1 MLKYLLLLFC
11 LYLLSCENNSSD
23 TLTDDP
29 STKMFSV
36 RKMKTPRW
44 VNNTGLYVVDIRR
57 YTPEGTFAAF
67 AKHLPRL
74 KKMGVQT
81 ILLRPIFPIGF
92 EKRDGHLG
100 NLNAVADHTKVNPEL
115 GSFEDLKSLI
125 SDIHRLH
132 LHALMDWVSDH
143 TAWDH
148 SWKQSQSDWY
158 MRRDDTISH
167 PHLNDGQPSNW
178 FDVAELDY
186 SQGAMRNTMIE
197 SMKFWLRS
205 IDIDGFRC
213 LDADLVPD
221 EFWDAV
227 RPALETVKPVFMVAD
242 ARDNANHFETCFQAN
257 DGGNYYEILQKI
269 MSGDATMHDLHQ
281 TISQDRARFPLGYYH
296 TMIAVPPFGSR
307 VPKQEEL
314 RAQDKALIVASHMM
328 EGISIVYGGE
338 EIGKSSHNPINWAN
352 HPDLETFYTKL
363 IQLKQHNKALW
374 NGIHGGT
381 LQSVASHPQVFAFL
395 RSHDDNTVVTLVNCS
410 DQEVTLELES
420 NLRALTDL
428 FTVKDYTLKEGQ
440 SITLSPWQYL
450 VLSNPSIL
458 L

>member
-1 MLKYLLLLFC
+1 MLKYLLPAFC
-11 LYLLSCENNSSD
+11 LCLLSCKNNTSTKVLD
-23 TLTDDP
+23 EP

-44 VNNTGLYVVDIRR
+44 VNNTGLYEVDIRR

-74 KKMGVQT
+74 KQMGVQT
-81 ILLRPIFPIGF
+81 ILFRPIFPIGF
-92 EKRDGHLG
+92 EKRDGHHG

-132 LHALMDWVSDH
+132 LHALMDWVADH

-148 SWKQSQSDWY
+148 SWIQSQSDWY
-158 MRRDDTISH
+158 VHRDDTISH
-167 PHLNDGQPSNW
+167 PHLNDGQPTDW
-178 FDVAELDY
+178 LDVAELDY

-221 EFWDAV
+221 DFWDSV
-227 RPALETVKPVFMVAD
+227 RPALETVKPVLMVAD
-242 ARDNANHFETCFQAN
+242 ARDKANHFETCFQAN
-257 DGGNYYEILQKI
+257 DGGHYYEMLQEI
-269 MSGDATMHDLHQ
+269 TNGRATMQDLHQ
-281 TISQDRARFPLGYYH
+281 ALSQDRSRFPLGYYH
-296 TMIAVPPFGSR
+296 TIITSPPFEKM
-307 VPKQEEL
+307 VAKQDML
-314 RAQDKALIVASHMM
+314 SAQDKVLIVASHMM
-328 EGISIVYGGE
+328 EGISIVRGGE
-338 EIGKSSHNPINWAN
+338 EIGKSSHNPINWEK
-352 HPDLETFYTKL
+352 HPELETFYTKL

-381 LQSVASHPQVFAFL
+381 LQHIASHPQVFAFL
-395 RSHDDNTVVTLVNCS
+395 RTHDDNTVVTLVNFS
-410 DQEVTLELES
+410 DQEAEVTLES

-428 FTVKDYTLKEGQ
+428 FTGKDYTLKEGQ